1 MALYGDGGVQFAKQE
16 LDRARKRRDQEAKKQ
31 EKFAKN
37 LQKLNFLI
45 AGADKVINNKANKLE
60 TEGAINRVG
69 YLATNQNALQ
79 WQNMYD
85 GYEDLGLTR
94 TQMLEKETQKTL
106 RTHLQT
112 ELGADY
118 DISQYSDGIN
128 NIAKDWANNPENLAA
143 WNKAL
148 DDQLAVPSMSQDDLI
163 KYIQQDVKAPR
174 SIAGFLGNKIVKL
187 AKSHDE
193 QTLSEEDKI
202 AKQKQLGGM
211 LGSKLDAAR
220 ESLDAYGKRGNPIED
235 LVEWMKGPEGQN
247 LMAFKDAE
255 LKTEPRIIQNK
266 DGSTLQ
272 VSVHQRIGI
281 DRNGNPVQ
289 IGNSL
294 LGESNIIEAKP
305 KDLSETEIRIVDGQ
319 VKSEVSR
326 LTDTLLI
333 ENYKDIYKEKDNL
346 TGLAI
351 NVGLTKRN
359 LMTRYDINDAEAAS
373 LATKYI
379 LGKGMDAIDIN
390 MSQYDIDTLRN
401 TKLNTQNI
409 PKYIENIKEVKG
421 WQTVD
426 ALKTMRNQVYQG
438 IESSDLSEDEKT
450 SELNTLNMLFKDEGL
465 MSVEEENRFI
475 ADNLDVDQETKS
487 FLQQVNDTPLIGKV
501 SEFMFGEELDLVDA
515 TWLIPGLGLFKI
527 GGKVAGKAIGNQL
540 VKHVMSKN
548 SSFITKALKRAKQGF
563 KNNNSKEIYLKNLSP
578 TERAIF
584 NSISSRGNSVNQGN
598 LLKELSK
605 IPGLYL
611 KGITPSTRESLLWGA
626 GGLAF
631 FYGQSQR
638 TD

>member
-37 LQKLNFLI
+37 LQKVKFFI
-45 AGADKVINNKANKLE
+45 AGADKVINNKADKLE
-60 TEGAINRVG
+60 TEGAISRVG

-85 GYEDLGLTR
+85 DYEDLGLTR
-94 TQMLEKETQKTL
+94 TQMLERETQKTL

-148 DDQLAVPSMSQDDLI
+148 DDQLAVPSMSQEDLI

-187 AKSHDE
+187 AKSHDK
-193 QTLSEEDKI
+193 QTLLEEDKI
-202 AKQKQLGGM
+202 AKKKQLGGM

-235 LVEWMKGPEGQN
+235 LVAWMKGPEGQN

-294 LGESNIIEAKP
+294 LGETNIIEAKP
-305 KDLSETEIRIVDGQ
+305 KDLSETEIRIVGGQ
-319 VKSEVSR
+319 VRSEVSR
-326 LTDTLLI
+326 LTDTLLK
-333 ENYKDIYKEKDNL
+333 ENYKDIYEKKDNL
-346 TGLAI
+346 EGLAI

-390 MSQYDIDTLRN
+390 MSQYDIDIQRGAVDTANLSE
-401 TKLNTQNI
+401 
-409 PKYIENIKEVKG
+409 YIENIKEVKD
-421 WQTVD
+421 WQTAD
-426 ALKTMRNQVYQG
+426 ALRTMRDQVYQG
-438 IESSDLSEDEKT
+438 IKSSKDLSEDEKI
-450 SELNTLNMLFKDEGL
+450 SELNTLNMLFKNEDL
-465 MSVEEENRFI
+465 MSVEEENTFI
-475 ADNLDVDQETKS
+475 ADNSDVDQETKS

-515 TWLIPGLGLFKI
+515 TWLIPGLGLFRI

-548 SSFITKALKRAKQGF
+548 SEFITKALKRAKQGF
-563 KNNNSKEIYLKNLSP
+563 KNNNSKEVYLKNLSP

-584 NSISSRGNSVNQGN
+584 NSISSRGNSVNQGT

-611 KGITPSTRESLLWGA
+611 KGITPSTKESLLWGA
-626 GGLAF
+626 GGFAF

>member
-45 AGADKVINNKANKLE
+45 AGADKLINNKADKLE

-85 GYEDLGLTR
+85 DYEDSGLTR
-94 TQMLEKETQKTL
+94 SQMLEKETQKQL

-202 AKQKQLGGM
+202 AKKKQLGGM

-235 LVEWMKGPEGQN
+235 LVAWMKGPEGQN
-247 LMAFKDAE
+247 LMAFKNAE
-255 LKTEPRIIQNK
+255 IKTEPRIIQNK

-272 VSVHQRIGI
+272 VTVHQRIGL
-281 DRNGNPVQ
+281 DSKGNLVQ

-294 LGESNIIEAKP
+294 LGETNIIEAKP
-305 KDLSETEIRIVDGQ
+305 KDLSQADIAITGGQ
-319 VKSEVSR
+319 VRNVVN
-326 LTDTLLI
+326 TLADPLLV
-333 ENYKDIYKEKDNL
+333 ETYKELYKDNPD
-346 TGLAI
+346 GLAI

-401 TKLNTQNI
+401 TKLNTENI
-409 PKYIENIKEVKG
+409 PKYIENIKEVKD
-421 WQTVD
+421 WQTAD
-426 ALKTMRNQVYQG
+426 ALQIMRDRVY
-438 IESSDLSEDEKT
+438 ESIKISDLSEDEKI
-450 SELNTLNMLFKDEGL
+450 SELNTLNMLFENEGI
-465 MSVEEENRFI
+465 MSVEEQNTFI
-475 ADNLDVDQETKS
+475 ADNSDVDQETKS
-487 FLQQVNDTPLIGKV
+487 FLQQLNDIPIIGKV
-501 SEFMFGEELDLVDA
+501 SEFMFGKEVDLVDA
-515 TWLIPGLGLFKI
+515 TWLIPGLGLFGI
-527 GGKVAGKAIGNQL
+527 GGKAAGRAVGNQL

-548 SSFITKALKRAKQGF
+548 STFITKVLKRAKQGF
-563 KNNNSKEIYLKNLSP
+563 KNDSSKEMYLKSLSP

-584 NSISSRGNSVNQGN
+584 NSISSTGNSINN
-598 LLKELSK
+598 ATLLKELSK
-605 IPGLYL
+605 MPGLYL
-611 KGITPSTRESLLWGA
+611 KGITGGKPLLWGTGA
-626 GGLAF
+626 ATF

>member
-16 LDRARKRRDQEAKKQ
+16 LDRAKKRRDQEAKKQ

-37 LQKLNFLI
+37 LQKVKFFI
-45 AGADKVINNKANKLE
+45 AGADKVINNKADKLE
-60 TEGAINRVG
+60 TEGAISRVG

-85 GYEDLGLTR
+85 DYEDLGLTR
-94 TQMLEKETQKTL
+94 TQMLERETQKTL

-148 DDQLAVPSMSQDDLI
+148 DDQLAVPSMSQEDLI

-187 AKSHDE
+187 AKSHDK

-202 AKQKQLGGM
+202 AKKKQLGGM

-235 LVEWMKGPEGQN
+235 LVAWMKGPEGQN
-247 LMAFKDAE
+247 LMAFKNAE
-255 LKTEPRIIQNK
+255 IKTEPRIIQNK
-266 DGSTLQ
+266 DGSTSQ
-272 VSVHQRIGI
+272 VTVHQRIGL
-281 DRNGNPVQ
+281 DSKGNLVQ

-294 LGESNIIEAKP
+294 LGETNIIEAKP
-305 KDLSETEIRIVDGQ
+305 KDLSQADIAITGGQ
-319 VKSEVSR
+319 VRNVVN
-326 LTDTLLI
+326 TLADPLLV
-333 ENYKDIYKEKDNL
+333 ETYKELYKDNL
-346 TGLAI
+346 DGLAI
-351 NVGLTKRN
+351 NVALTKRN

-409 PKYIENIKEVKG
+409 PTYIENIKEVKG
-421 WQTVD
+421 WQTAD
-426 ALKTMRNQVYQG
+426 ALQIMRDRVYEN
-438 IESSDLSEDEKT
+438 IKISDLSEDEKI
-450 SELNTLNMLFKDEGL
+450 SELNTLDMLFENEGI
-465 MSVEEENRFI
+465 MSIKAQNKFI
-475 ADNLDVDQETKS
+475 ADNSDVDQETKS

-527 GGKVAGKAIGNQL
+527 GGKVAGKAVGNQL

-548 SSFITKALKRAKQGF
+548 SEFITKALKRAKQGF
-563 KNNNSKEIYLKNLSP
+563 KNNNSKEVYLKNLSP

-584 NSISSRGNSVNQGN
+584 NSISSRGNSVNQGT

-611 KGITPSTRESLLWGA
+611 KGITPSTKESLLWGA
-626 GGLAF
+626 GGFAF

>member
-45 AGADKVINNKANKLE
+45 AGADKLINNKANKLE

-247 LMAFKDAE
+247 LMAFKDAQIQTDKV
-255 LKTEPRIIQNK
+255 LTQNK
-266 DGSTLQ
+266 DGSASEVT
-272 VSVHQRIGI
+272 VYKRIGV
-281 DRNGNPVQ
+281 DGKGNLVQ
-289 IGNSL
+289 IGNSIE
-294 LGESNIIEAKP
+294 GNRNIIEAKP
-305 KDLSETEIRIVDGQ
+305 KDLSQTEIVIVNGQ
-319 VKSEVSR
+319 IRNEVSK

-346 TGLAI
+346 EGLAI

-390 MSQYDIDTLRN
+390 MSQYDIDIQRGAVDTANLS
-401 TKLNTQNI
+401 
-409 PKYIENIKEVKG
+409 KYIENIKEVKD
-421 WQTVD
+421 WQTAD
-426 ALKTMRNQVYQG
+426 ALRTMRDQVYQG
-438 IESSDLSEDEKT
+438 IKNSNLSEDEKI
-450 SELNTLNMLFKDEGL
+450 SELNTLNMLFENEGL
-465 MSVEEENRFI
+465 MSVEEENKFI
-475 ADNLDVDQETKS
+475 TDNLDVDEETKS
-487 FLQQVNDTPLIGKV
+487 FLQEVNDLPVIGKV
-501 SEFMFGEELDLVDA
+501 SEFMFGEELDLTDA
-515 TWLIPGLGLFKI
+515 TWLIPGLGLLGI

-548 SSFITKALKRAKQGF
+548 SEFVTKALARVKKGF
-563 KNNNSKEIYLKNLSP
+563 KSQNNKDNFIKNLSP

-584 NSISSRGNSVNQGN
+584 NSISSRGNSINN
-598 LLKELSK
+598 ATLLKELSK
-605 IPGLYL
+605 MPGLYL
-611 KGITPSTRESLLWGA
+611 KGITGGRPLLWGA

>member
-16 LDRARKRRDQEAKKQ
+16 LDRAKKRRDQEAKKQ

-37 LQKLNFLI
+37 LQKVKFFI
-45 AGADKVINNKANKLE
+45 AGADKIINNKANKLE

-148 DDQLAVPSMSQDDLI
+148 DDQLAVPSMSQEDLI

-174 SIAGFLGNKIVKL
+174 NIAEFLGNKIVKL

-305 KDLSETEIRIVDGQ
+305 KDLSQTEIVIVGGQ
-319 VKSEVSR
+319 VRNEVNR
-326 LTDTLLI
+326 LTDTLLK
-333 ENYKDIYKEKDNL
+333 ENYKEIYYKKDNL
-346 TGLAI
+346 EGLAI

-390 MSQYDIDTLRN
+390 MSQYDIDIQRGAVDTANLS
-401 TKLNTQNI
+401 
-409 PKYIENIKEVKG
+409 KYIENIKEVKD
-421 WQTVD
+421 WQTAD
-426 ALKTMRNQVYQG
+426 ALRTMRDQVYQG
-438 IESSDLSEDEKT
+438 IKSSDLSEDEKI
-450 SELNTLNMLFKDEGL
+450 SELNTLNMLFKNEGL
-465 MSVEEENRFI
+465 MSVEEENIFI
-475 ADNLDVDQETKS
+475 ADNSDVDQETKS
-487 FLQQVNDTPLIGKV
+487 FLQQVNDIPLIGKV

-584 NSISSRGNSVNQGN
+584 NSISSRGNSVNQGT

-611 KGITPSTRESLLWGA
+611 KGITPSTKESLLWGA

>member
-16 LDRARKRRDQEAKKQ
+16 LDRAKKRRDQEAKKQ

-37 LQKLNFLI
+37 LQKVKFFI
-45 AGADKVINNKANKLE
+45 AGADKVINNKADKLE
-60 TEGAINRVG
+60 TEGAISRVG

-85 GYEDLGLTR
+85 DYKDLGLTR
-94 TQMLEKETQKTL
+94 TQMLERETQKTL

-148 DDQLAVPSMSQDDLI
+148 DDQLAVPSMSQEDLI

-187 AKSHDE
+187 AKSHDK

-202 AKQKQLGGM
+202 AKKKQLGGM

-235 LVEWMKGPEGQN
+235 LVAWMKGPEGQN
-247 LMAFKDAE
+247 LMAFKNAE
-255 LKTEPRIIQNK
+255 IKTEPRIIQNK
-266 DGSTLQ
+266 DGSTSQ
-272 VSVHQRIGI
+272 VTVHQRIGL
-281 DRNGNPVQ
+281 DSKGNLVQ

-294 LGESNIIEAKP
+294 LGETNIIEAKP
-305 KDLSETEIRIVDGQ
+305 KDLSQADIAITGGQ
-319 VKSEVSR
+319 VRNVVN
-326 LTDTLLI
+326 TLADPLLV
-333 ENYKDIYKEKDNL
+333 ETYKELYKDNL
-346 TGLAI
+346 DGLAI
-351 NVGLTKRN
+351 NVALTKRN

-409 PKYIENIKEVKG
+409 PTYIENIKEVKG
-421 WQTVD
+421 WQTAD
-426 ALKTMRNQVYQG
+426 ALQIMRDRVYEN
-438 IESSDLSEDEKT
+438 IKISDLSEDEKI
-450 SELNTLNMLFKDEGL
+450 SELNTLDMLFENEGI
-465 MSVEEENRFI
+465 MSIKAQNKFI
-475 ADNLDVDQETKS
+475 ADNSDVDQETKS

-527 GGKVAGKAIGNQL
+527 GGKVAGKAVGNQL

-548 SSFITKALKRAKQGF
+548 SEFITKALKRAKQGF
-563 KNNNSKEIYLKNLSP
+563 KNNNSKEVYLKNLSP

-584 NSISSRGNSVNQGN
+584 NSISSRGNSVNQGT

-611 KGITPSTRESLLWGA
+611 KGITPSTKESLLWGA
-626 GGLAF
+626 GGFAF